1 VGRRSDSPHQ
11 QGPAAQHGVG
21 TDRHWRSGMT
31 WPPDLPF
38 AVVLQRAR
46 QRDQQAI
53 SALYKRFLP
62 VVYRYVLAR
71 VDDPHLAEDLT
82 ADTFFALVK
91 DIGSARASDELAFS
105 AWVLSIA
112 RSKVAQH
119 FRRQHTRTN
128 IEREMAPAEEPQTS
142 NDEDDPLA
150 IITARESWGT
160 VATALSRLTEEQRA
174 VVLYRCVLEY
184 SAEEVA
190 DLLGKQPGTIRALQF
205 RALASLARHLGIAKG
220 GRQASHTRP
229 GAEGHY
235 PPPRQQPGQPGQPG
249 RNGDADRR

>member
-1 VGRRSDSPHQ
+1 
-11 QGPAAQHGVG
+11 
-21 TDRHWRSGMT
+21 MT

-82 ADTFFALVK
+82 ADTFFAVVK
-91 DIGSARASDELAFS
+91 DIGGARASDELAFS

-119 FRRQHTRTN
+119 FRRQHLRTG
-128 IEREMAPAEEPQTS
+128 IEREMAPAAEPHTTE
-142 NDEDDPLA
+142 DEGDPLA

-160 VATALSRLTEEQRA
+160 VASALSRLTEDQRT
-174 VVLYRCVLEY
+174 VVLYRCVLDY

-220 GRQASHTRP
+220 GHQAGHTRP
-229 GAEGHY
+229 GTEVRY
-235 PPPRQQPGQPGQPG
+235 PSRRQQPG

>member
-1 VGRRSDSPHQ
+1 MGRRLDSPRQ
-11 QGPAAQHGVG
+11 KGLAAQHDAG

-31 WPPDLPF
+31 WPPELPF

-82 ADTFFALVK
+82 ADTFFAMVK
-91 DIGSARASDELAFS
+91 DIGDARASEELAFS

-119 FRRQHTRTN
+119 FRRQHIRTGV
-128 IEREMAPAEEPQTS
+128 ERELAPAEEPHTS
-142 NDEDDPLA
+142 DDEDDPLA
-150 IITARESWGT
+150 IITAREGWGT
-160 VATALSRLTEEQRA
+160 VASALGRLTEEQRV
-174 VVLYRCVLEY
+174 VVLYRCVLDY

-190 DLLGKQPGTIRALQF
+190 DLLDKRPGTIRALQF
-205 RALASLARHLGIAKG
+205 RALASLARHLGIAKIE
-220 GRQASHTRP
+220 RQASHTRSDP
-229 GAEGHY
+229 EGRHS
-235 PPPRQQPGQPGQPG
+235 PRRQQTG

>member
-1 VGRRSDSPHQ
+1 
-11 QGPAAQHGVG
+11 
-21 TDRHWRSGMT
+21 MT
-31 WPPDLPF
+31 WPPDLHF

-82 ADTFFALVK
+82 ADTFFAVVK
-91 DIGSARASDELAFS
+91 DIGSARASEELAFS

-119 FRRQHTRTN
+119 FRRQHLRTG
-128 IEREMAPAEEPQTS
+128 IEREMAPAAEPHTTD
-142 NDEDDPLA
+142 DEDDPLA

-160 VATALSRLTEEQRA
+160 VASALSRLTEEPRA
-174 VVLYRCVLEY
+174 VVLYRCVLDY

-205 RALASLARHLGIAKG
+205 RALASLARHLGIPKG
-220 GRQASHTRP
+220 GYQAGHTP
-229 GAEGHY
+229 PDVEGGY
-235 PPPRQQPGQPGQPG
+235 PPERQQPG
-249 RNGDADRR
+249 RNGDANRR

>member
-1 VGRRSDSPHQ
+1 
-11 QGPAAQHGVG
+11 
-21 TDRHWRSGMT
+21 MT

-71 VDDPHLAEDLT
+71 VDNPHLAEDLT
-82 ADTFFALVK
+82 ADTFFAMVK
-91 DIGSARASDELAFS
+91 DISSARAAEELAFS

-119 FRRQHTRTN
+119 FRRQHIRTGV
-128 IEREMAPAEEPQTS
+128 EREMAPAAGPPTTD
-142 NDEDDPLA
+142 DEDDPLA

-160 VATALSRLTEEQRA
+160 VASALSRLTEEQRT
-174 VVLYRCVLEY
+174 VVLYRCVLDY

-190 DLLGKQPGTIRALQF
+190 DLLGKQPGAIRALQF
-205 RALASLARHLGIAKG
+205 RALASLARHLGITKD
-220 GRQASHTRP
+220 GRQTSETRS
-229 GAEGHY
+229 GAEERY
-235 PPPRQQPGQPGQPG
+235 SPRRQQSGQPG

>member
-1 VGRRSDSPHQ
+1 MMIRYRSQSSGGVAVGRQSDSPHQ
-11 QGPAAQHGVG
+11 KGPAAQHNVG
-21 TDRHWRSGMT
+21 TDRHQRSGMT

-82 ADTFFALVK
+82 ADTFFAMVK
-91 DIGSARASDELAFS
+91 DIGGARASEELAFS

-128 IEREMAPAEEPQTS
+128 VEREMAPAAEPQTS
-142 NDEDDPLA
+142 DDEDDPLA

-160 VATALSRLTEEQRA
+160 VTSALSRLTEDQRA

-205 RALASLARHLGIAKG
+205 RALASLARHLGIEKSD
-220 GRQASHTRP
+220 RQASHTRP
-229 GAEGHY
+229 GAEE
-235 PPPRQQPGQPGQPG
+235 R
-249 RNGDADRR
+249 

>member
-1 VGRRSDSPHQ
+1 VGKRSDSPHQ
-11 QGPAAQHGVG
+11 KGPAAQREVG

-82 ADTFFALVK
+82 ADTFFAIVK
-91 DIGSARASDELAFS
+91 DISSARAGEELAFS

-119 FRRQHTRTN
+119 FRRQHVRTGV
-128 IEREMAPAEEPQTS
+128 EREMAPAAEPHTTD
-142 NDEDDPLA
+142 DEDDPLA

-160 VATALSRLTEEQRA
+160 VASALSRLTEEQRA
-174 VVLYRCVLEY
+174 VVLYRCVLDY

-190 DLLGKQPGTIRALQF
+190 NLLGKQPGTIRALQF
-205 RALASLARHLGIAKG
+205 RALASLARHLGIAKD
-220 GRQASHTRP
+220 GRQTSETRL
-229 GAEGHY
+229 GAEERY
-235 PPPRQQPGQPGQPG
+235 SPRRQPG

>member
-11 QGPAAQHGVG
+11 KGPAAQRDARVEQ
-21 TDRHWRSGMT
+21 HWRTGLT

-38 AVVLQRAR
+38 VVVLQRAR
-46 QRDQQAI
+46 QQNQQAL

-71 VDDPHLAEDLT
+71 VDDPHVAEDLT
-82 ADTFFALVK
+82 ADTFFAIVK
-91 DIGSARASDELAFS
+91 DIGGTRASDELAFS

-119 FRRQHTRTN
+119 FRRQHTRAGV
-128 IEREMAPAEEPQTS
+128 EREMAPTAEPRTTD
-142 NDEDDPLA
+142 DEDDPLA

-160 VATALSRLTEEQRA
+160 VAGALNRLTEEQRA
-174 VVLYRCVLEY
+174 VVLYRCVLDY

-190 DLLGKQPGTIRALQF
+190 NLLGKQPGTIRALQF
-205 RALASLARHLGIAKG
+205 RALASLARHLGIEKSSQKASPT
-220 GRQASHTRP
+220 RQGTD
-229 GAEGHY
+229 G
-235 PPPRQQPGQPGQPG
+235 
-249 RNGDADRR
+249 

>member
-1 VGRRSDSPHQ
+1 
-11 QGPAAQHGVG
+11 
-21 TDRHWRSGMT
+21 MT

-82 ADTFFALVK
+82 ADTFFAMVK
-91 DIGSARASDELAFS
+91 DIGGARASEELAFS

-119 FRRQHTRTN
+119 FRRQHIRTD
-128 IEREMAPAEEPQTS
+128 IEREMAPAAEPHTTD
-142 NDEDDPLA
+142 DEDDPLA

-160 VATALSRLTEEQRA
+160 VAHALSRLTEEQRS
-174 VVLYRCVLEY
+174 VVLYRCVLDY

-205 RALASLARHLGIAKG
+205 RALASLARHLGIEKSGHQAS
-220 GRQASHTRP
+220 QASHARP
-229 GAEGHY
+229 DTEKRY
-235 PPPRQQPGQPGQPG
+235 SPRRQQPG

>member
-1 VGRRSDSPHQ
+1 
-11 QGPAAQHGVG
+11 
-21 TDRHWRSGMT
+21 MT

-53 SALYKRFLP
+53 SALYKRMLP

-82 ADTFFALVK
+82 ADTFFAVVK
-91 DIGSARASDELAFS
+91 DIGSARASEELAFS

-112 RSKVAQH
+112 RSNVAQH
-119 FRRQHTRTN
+119 FRRQHMRTG
-128 IEREMAPAEEPQTS
+128 IEREMAPVAEPHTTD
-142 NDEDDPLA
+142 DEDDPLA
-150 IITARESWGT
+150 IITARENWGT
-160 VATALSRLTEEQRA
+160 VASALSRLTEDQRA
-174 VVLYRCVLEY
+174 VVLYRCVLDY

-205 RALASLARHLGIAKG
+205 RALASLARHLGITKS

-229 GAEGHY
+229 DIDGRY
-235 PPPRQQPGQPGQPG
+235 PPQRQQPG